1 MKNFK
6 HFYFT
11 TVILLVSFFSVQAQ
25 TSEPISLQKALEL
38 APQQQKKILIDV
50 YATWCPYCQRMH
62 SEVYPSE
69 GVQKAI
75 NNYFLWVKIDVESDE
90 MVNYH
95 GEQMT
100 QAQFANA
107 LENANVPTAYFLNQ
121 EGAILGKQPGF
132 IDADVFLQLLNFVG
146 SDAYL
151 DQSFNEYTGKK

>member
-11 TVILLVSFFSVQAQ
+11 TVILLLSVFSVQAQ